1 MAVAVAMATATP
13 NTIAAVRASQFP
25 ARPGVSRMA
34 FLAPEKNAAAA
45 GFFADADLIARVM
58 RSDDRNAFAELVRRH
73 QSTVRT
79 SLRKMTGGQI
89 ELADDIAQETFILAW
104 KNIRHFRF
112 EAKFST
118 WLYRIAFNAWQ
129 SEVRKKHEL
138 LMDEDKMPEPEPVES
153 EATQTGMRRD
163 LARAMETLSDGERN
177 AILQCYYNDLSHDE
191 AAYVLG
197 IPLGTVKT
205 NILKA
210 KEKMRAKLG
219 AYAVDSKGITA

>member
-1 MAVAVAMATATP
+1 MPMATAAAAA
-13 NTIAAVRASQFP
+13 NTIAAALANQFS

-34 FLAPEKNAAAA
+34 LMAPEKSAAAT
-45 GFFADADLIARVM
+45 GFADADLIARVM
-58 RSDDRNAFAELVRRH
+58 CSDDRNAFAELVRRH
-73 QSTVRT
+73 QSSLRA

-89 ELADDIAQETFILAW
+89 ELADDIAQEAFILAW

-129 SEVRKKHEL
+129 SELRKKREL
-138 LMDEDKMPEPEPVES
+138 LMDEDTLPELEPVES
-153 EATQTGMRRD
+153 EAAHTGMRRD
-163 LARAMETLSDGERN
+163 LVRAMEGLSDGEHN

-219 AYAVDSKGITA
+219 AYAADSKGIAA

>member
-1 MAVAVAMATATP
+1 M
-13 NTIAAVRASQFP
+13 
-25 ARPGVSRMA
+25 SRMA
-34 FLAPEKNAAAA
+34 FMAPEKNAAAA
-45 GFFADADLIARVM
+45 GFADADLIARVM
-58 RSDDRNAFAELVRRH
+58 RSDDRYAFAELVRRH
-73 QSTVRT
+73 QSPLRA

-89 ELADDIAQETFILAW
+89 ELADDIAQETFLLAW

-138 LMDEDKMPEPEPVES
+138 LMDEDKIPEPEPVES
-153 EATQTGMRRD
+153 EATHTGMRRD

-219 AYAVDSKGITA
+219 AYADDSKGIAA

>member
-1 MAVAVAMATATP
+1 
-13 NTIAAVRASQFP
+13 
-25 ARPGVSRMA
+25 MA
-34 FLAPEKNAAAA
+34 FVTPDTRSISA
-45 GFFADADLIARVM
+45 GFTDSDLIARAM
-58 RSDDRNAFAELVRRH
+58 RDDDRNAFAELVRRH
-73 QSTVRT
+73 QSSLRA
-79 SLRKMTGGQI
+79 SLRKMAGGQF

-153 EATQTGMRRD
+153 EATHTGMRRD
-163 LARAMETLSDGERN
+163 LARAMASLTDGERN

-197 IPLGTVKT
+197 MPLGTVKT

-210 KEKMRAKLG
+210 KEKMRARLA
-219 AYAVDSKGITA
+219 AYESEGKGMAA

>member
-1 MAVAVAMATATP
+1 
-13 NTIAAVRASQFP
+13 
-25 ARPGVSRMA
+25 MA
-34 FLAPEKNAAAA
+34 FVAPDSRSASA
-45 GFFADADLIARVM
+45 GFADSDLIARVM
-58 RSDDRNAFAELVRRH
+58 RDDDRNAFAELVRRH
-73 QSTVRT
+73 QSVLRA
-79 SLRKMTGGQI
+79 SLRKMTGGQF

-138 LMDEDKMPEPEPVES
+138 LMDEDKMPEPEAVES
-153 EATQTGMRRD
+153 EAAHTGMRRD
-163 LARAMETLSDGERN
+163 LARAMEGLTDGERN

-197 IPLGTVKT
+197 MPLGTVKT

-210 KEKMRAKLG
+210 KEKMRARLA
-219 AYAVDSKGITA
+219 AYESEGKGMAA